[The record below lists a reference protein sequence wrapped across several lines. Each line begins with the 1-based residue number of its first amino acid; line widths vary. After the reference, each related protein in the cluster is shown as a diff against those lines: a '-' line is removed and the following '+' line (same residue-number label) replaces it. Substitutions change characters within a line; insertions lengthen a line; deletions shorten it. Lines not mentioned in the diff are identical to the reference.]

1 MKKVFILAL
10 ITLSI
15 YSCSN
20 NKAQLAG
27 EFAGKP
33 NTTILLESVGTDG
46 GSIVD
51 SVKTNAAGRFNLRI
65 ALKEGQATL
74 YTLRCDEQTVPL
86 IVNAGEKIEVNSV
99 PGLIDGYTVKGSEES
114 ALVKEI
120 KNIMGFGVARLDS
133 LRTLYNQTSSK
144 SVLQHISKEFSKE
157 YYAIKRQQI
166 EFIVKNAG
174 SLAAIY
180 ALNQRLPGDESL
192 FNGHNDIVYY
202 RLVAD
207 SVEQNYPSSPYLA
220 TLKAQIARYDQQAE
234 LLGKLDKALEEEPA
248 AFPDLSVPD
257 MYGKEQKLSAL
268 KGKVFLLDF
277 WSVADQNAT
286 FHNAELKKVYE
297 EYKEKGFEI
306 YQVSVDTSKPVW
318 VEIVQRH
325 KLPWI
330 TVCDFQGAASQAVL
344 LYGVQSVPQNFLFD
358 AEGNIVAR
366 NIFGDKLSAKVG
378 ELLEK

>member
-1 MKKVFILAL
+1 MKKILIIAL
-10 ITLSI
+10 AALAICG
-15 YSCSN
+15 CSN
-20 NKAQLAG
+20 NKAQLGG
-27 EFAGKP
+27 EFSGKP
-33 NTTILLESVGTDG
+33 NTTLYLESVGVAG
-46 GSIVD
+46 AIIAD
-51 SVKTNAAGRFNLRI
+51 SVKTNATGRFNLTV
-65 ALKEGQATL
+65 ALKDGEATL
-74 YTLRCDEQTVPL
+74 YNLRCGEQTIPL
-86 IVNAGEKIEVNSV
+86 IVSAGEKIKINAV
-99 PGLIDGYTVKGSEES
+99 PGLIDGYTVSGSEES
-114 ALVKEI
+114 ALVKEV

-166 EFIVKNAG
+166 EFIVKNSG

-207 SVEQNYPSSPYLA
+207 SVEQNYPKSPYLA
-220 TLKAQIARYDQQAE
+220 TLKSQIAHYDQQAE
-234 LLGKLDKALEEEPA
+234 LINKLDKAMEEEPA
-248 AFPDLSVPD
+248 AFPELTLPD
-257 MYGKEQKLSAL
+257 MYGKQQKLSEL

-297 EYKEKGFEI
+297 KYNEKGFEI

-318 VEIVQRH
+318 VEVTQRQR
-325 KLPWI
+325 LPWT
-330 TVCDFQGAASQAVL
+330 TVCDFLGANSPAVR
-344 LYGVQSVPQNFLFD
+344 LYGVKSVPQNFLFD

-366 NIFGDKLSAKVG
+366 NVFGDKLAAKVG
-378 ELLEK
+378 ELLKK

>member
-1 MKKVFILAL
+1 MKKVLILAIAAL
-10 ITLSI
+10 GI
-15 YSCSN
+15 YGCSN
-20 NKAQLAG
+20 NKAHLGG
-27 EFAGKP
+27 EFAGNP
-33 NTTILLESVGTDG
+33 NTTVYLENVGTEG
-46 GSIVD
+46 TSVVD

-65 ALKEGQATL
+65 ALKNGEATL
-74 YTLRCDEQTVPL
+74 YTLRCGEQSVPL
-86 IVNAGEKIEVNSV
+86 IVNAGEKVVVNSV

-120 KNIMGFGVARLDS
+120 KNIMGFGVAKLDS
-133 LRTLYNQTSSK
+133 LRTLYNQTTSTSI
-144 SVLQHISKEFSKE
+144 LQHINKEFSQE

-180 ALNQRLPGDESL
+180 ALNQRLPGDGSL
-192 FNGHNDIVYY
+192 FNGHNDIIYY

-207 SVEQNYPSSPYLA
+207 SVEQKYPSSPYLA
-220 TLKAQIARYDQQAE
+220 SLKAQIAQYDQQAE
-234 LLGKLDKALEEEPA
+234 LQSKLDRALEEDPV
-248 AFPDLSVPD
+248 AFPNISVPD
-257 MYGKEQKLSAL
+257 MYGKEQELSTL
-268 KGKVFLLDF
+268 NGKVFLLDF

-297 EYKEKGFEI
+297 KYNEKGFEI

-344 LYGVQSVPQNFLFD
+344 TYGVKSVPQNFLFD

-378 ELLEK
+378 ELLKK

>member
-1 MKKVFILAL
+1 MKKILIIAL
-10 ITLSI
+10 AALAICG
-15 YSCSN
+15 CSN
-20 NKAQLAG
+20 NKAQLGG
-27 EFAGKP
+27 EFSGKP
-33 NTTILLESVGTDG
+33 NTTLYLESVGVTG
-46 GSIVD
+46 AIIAD
-51 SVKTNAAGRFNLRI
+51 SVKTNATGRFNLTV
-65 ALKEGQATL
+65 ALKDGEATL
-74 YTLRCDEQTVPL
+74 YNLRCGEQTIPL
-86 IVNAGEKIEVNSV
+86 IVSAGEKIKINAV
-99 PGLIDGYTVKGSEES
+99 PGLIDGYTVSGSEES
-114 ALVKEI
+114 ALVKEV

-166 EFIVKNAG
+166 EFFVKNSG

-207 SVEQNYPSSPYLA
+207 SVEQNYPKSPYLA
-220 TLKAQIARYDQQAE
+220 TLKSQIAHYDQQAE
-234 LLGKLDKALEEEPA
+234 LINKLDKAMEEEPT
-248 AFPDLSVPD
+248 AFPELTLPD
-257 MYGKEQKLSAL
+257 MYGKLQKLSDL

-297 EYKEKGFEI
+297 KYNEKGFEI

-318 VEIVQRH
+318 VEITQRQR
-325 KLPWI
+325 LPWT
-330 TVCDFQGAASQAVL
+330 TVCDFLGANSPAVR
-344 LYGVQSVPQNFLFD
+344 LYGVKSVPQNFLFD

-366 NIFGDKLSAKVG
+366 NVFGDKLAAKVG
-378 ELLEK
+378 ELLKK

>member
-1 MKKVFILAL
+1 MKKVLILAIAAL
-10 ITLSI
+10 GI
-15 YSCSN
+15 YGCSN
-20 NKAQLAG
+20 NKAHLGG
-27 EFAGKP
+27 EFAGNP
-33 NTTILLESVGTDG
+33 NTTVYLENVGTEG
-46 GSIVD
+46 TSVVD

-65 ALKEGQATL
+65 ALKNGEATL
-74 YTLRCDEQTVPL
+74 YTLRCGEQSVPL
-86 IVNAGEKIEVNSV
+86 IVNAGEKVVVNSV
-99 PGLIDGYTVKGSEES
+99 AGLIDGYTVKGSEES

-120 KNIMGFGVARLDS
+120 KNIMGFGVAKLDS
-133 LRTLYNQTSSK
+133 LRTLYNQTTST
-144 SVLQHISKEFSKE
+144 SVLQHINKEFSQE

-180 ALNQRLPGDESL
+180 ALNQRLPGDGSL
-192 FNGHNDIVYY
+192 FNGHNDIIYY

-220 TLKAQIARYDQQAE
+220 SLKAQIAQYDQQAE
-234 LLGKLDKALEEEPA
+234 LQSKLDKALEEDPV
-248 AFPDLSVPD
+248 AFPNISVPD
-257 MYGKEQKLSAL
+257 MYGKEQELSTL
-268 KGKVFLLDF
+268 NGKVFLLDF
-277 WSVADQNAT
+277 WSVADRNAT

-297 EYKEKGFEI
+297 KYNEKGFEI

-344 LYGVQSVPQNFLFD
+344 TYGVKSVPQNFLFD

-378 ELLEK
+378 ELLKK